1 MVAIMGLFEIG
12 DAIYS
17 KGAAGLRGGEH
28 SDSSEERDRKS
39 ERAAFDKFMM
49 IRCQYFMSQMSE
61 HLSLRRVIKSLE
73 DRKHILLFEDL
84 KKTFSDRLDT
94 EQYVLTILETARLM
108 MAKELGVLQTGVLAA
123 LSKGV

>member
-1 MVAIMGLFEIG
+1 MVAIVGLFEIG
-12 DAIYS
+12 DTIYS
-17 KGAAGLRGGEH
+17 NADSSLQAGEH

-73 DRKHILLFEDL
+73 DKKHILLFEDL

-94 EQYVLTILETARLM
+94 E
-108 MAKELGVLQTGVLAA
+108 
-123 LSKGV
+123 